1 MQLTRSAG
9 MLLHV
14 TSLPGKFGIGDL
26 GPAAYRFVDF
36 LEAAGQSV
44 WQILP
49 LCPPTAAN
57 SPYSSYSAFA
67 GNTLLISPEM
77 LVESGLISEESLTTL
92 AEHYR
97 NASPACENSK
107 VDYAAVEAFNRR
119 VLAESF
125 QQSKDRVLESDDF
138 KRFCRQ
144 QSWWL
149 SDFVQYEALREHFG
163 QGDWTKWPAE
173 CRQPSSVPASLLME
187 LDHAIAFAEYKQ
199 FLFDQQ
205 WDQLKSHANARG
217 VEICGDMPIFVA
229 FESADVWAN
238 QEQFLLDAEGH
249 PVVVAGVPPD
259 YFSET
264 GQLWGNPLYDW
275 DAMKEDAYGWWV
287 DRFRR
292 ALDQFDLL
300 RVDHFR
306 GFADYWEVPADAE
319 TAAAGSWKKGPGDQV
334 FLAARRSLGELPIW
348 AEDLGDIDQPVHD
361 LRDSLG
367 FPTMRVMQF
376 GFDTHHDDFHRHTTF
391 PQHCI
396 GYTGTHDNDTL
407 MGWYEAR
414 AASLNGNADHDV
426 LGTFLTSDD
435 PVHLQMID
443 LLYHSAASVAII
455 PVQDALGL
463 GGEARMNVPGQAE
476 GNWDW
481 RVTDS
486 QLTDDVAAALR
497 QKVQNSSRLLEL
509 ATNSTA

>member
-26 GPAAYRFVDF
+26 GPAAHRFLDF

-49 LCPPTAAN
+49 LCPPSAAN

-67 GNTLLISPEM
+67 GNTLLISPEL
-77 LVESGLISEESLTTL
+77 LVEAGWLAVETLGALAAEYQLSGGD
-92 AEHYR
+92 
-97 NASPACENSK
+97 PGK
-107 VDYAAVEAFNRR
+107 VDFGTVVQFNRR

-125 QQSKDRVLESDDF
+125 QQSRERVLESQDF
-138 KRFCRQ
+138 KNFTEQ

-149 SDFVQYEALREHFG
+149 SDFVLFEAMREHFTT
-163 QGDWTKWPAE
+163 GDWTKWPVE
-173 CRQPSSVPASLLME
+173 CRSPATVPANYLVE
-187 LDHAIAFAEYKQ
+187 LDQAIAFAEYKQ

-205 WDQLKSHANARG
+205 WSRLKAHANRQG
-217 VEICGDMPIFVA
+217 VSICGDMPIFVA
-229 FESADVWAN
+229 LESADVWAN
-238 QEQFLLDAEGH
+238 QNQFQLDAQGR
-249 PVVVAGVPPD
+249 PTVVAGVPPD

-275 DAMKEDAYGWWV
+275 QAMQDDAYGWWV
-287 DRFRR
+287 KRFRR

-306 GFADYWEVPADAE
+306 GFAGYWEVPASAE
-319 TAAAGSWKKGPGDQV
+319 TAVSGSWKKGPGDQV
-334 FLAARRSLGELPIW
+334 FLAAQRVLGELPIW

-361 LRDSLG
+361 LRDGLG

-376 GFDTHHDDFHRHTTF
+376 GFDTPQDDFHRHTTYSKN
-391 PQHCI
+391 CI
-396 GYTGTHDNDTL
+396 GYTGTHDNDTV
-407 MGWYEAR
+407 MGWCQTRLESR
-414 AASLNGNADHDV
+414 NGNSDEDV
-426 LGTFLTSDD
+426 LMTMLQPGE
-435 PVHLQMID
+435 PVYLQIID
-443 LLYHSAASVAII
+443 WLYNSAAAVAIV

-463 GGEARMNVPGQAE
+463 GGEARMNVPGEAE

-481 RVTDS
+481 RVVES
-486 QLTDDVAAALR
+486 QLTAEVAGILR
-497 QKVQNSSRLLEL
+497 QKVEASGRCILVS
-509 ATNSTA
+509 